1 MGCSLM
7 RSLDCAIEL
16 AVGGITVQCVARV
29 AGVSEGVT
37 GGDGIPLAR
46 VKSRAGDQTPNTV
59 KSMYSDLQHCAKV
72 TRLRDG
78 H

>member
-16 AVGGITVQCVARV
+16 VVGGITVQRV
-29 AGVSEGVT
+29 AHVATVNEGVT
-37 GGDGIPLAR
+37 GGDGIHLAR
-46 VKSRAGDQTPNTV
+46 VESRASDQTPNTV
-59 KSMYSDLQHCAKV
+59 KSMYSDLHHCAKV